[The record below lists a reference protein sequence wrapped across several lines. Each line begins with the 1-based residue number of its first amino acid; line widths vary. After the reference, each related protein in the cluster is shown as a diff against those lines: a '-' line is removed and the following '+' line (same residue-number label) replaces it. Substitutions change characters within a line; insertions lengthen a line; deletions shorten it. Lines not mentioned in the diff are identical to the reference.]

1 MKNRIAVVVPIVVLI
16 GAAIYWFMPSG
27 YCDKAYDSYGFKVP
41 ECPVGSPKQIV
52 SVWGRELKRS
62 GDGTMEVSIDA
73 LYTTAKADEA
83 LSIPIVKYK
92 ASFFLVDASGKE
104 TALPI
109 EGKWQ
114 DLDESKRATIVLPQV
129 DDGDYLLRTKATS
142 KIGPSVVDMKLPLYA
157 PARIHMLTDRPLY
170 EPGNTV
176 QFRALA
182 LRASDLSPI
191 DNRPGSWIVTNPSG
205 EVLLEEKA
213 PAKEWG
219 VVAGDFPLADDAEE
233 GTWTVAWRS
242 GEDQESTTFSVEPFV
257 LPRFRVDS
265 ASDKSF
271 YQAGDTP
278 IVRGAVVY
286 SSGAPVA
293 GARLEIS
300 WSASGAWPP
309 PNAWIAGGEL
319 PRQAETGA
327 NGEFELALPVVPN
340 DLRGTSTLS
349 AYISAV
355 DPAGDRV
362 QASTSVLLSEDA
374 IAVSAVTELDGG
386 LVENTNNRVYLRVTD
401 PTGFA
406 MGGAKIN
413 VKRAWA
419 PGDEGIDAEL
429 DADGV
434 ARIQFDP
441 GRPVNVVIPPMP
453 VRKSI
458 RAAAG
463 AVTLANLNE
472 MVSGQRVLADQ
483 VAIES
488 WLSDLKKCSLWV
500 RNGAQNTR
508 TSFRANASGALS
520 AVPDPRSPLST
531 CVTEAIKAKRLPAGT
546 DRLYTASFAVQASD
560 LPVLDAAVTT
570 TMSAPNGLQEL
581 VEKAAAEARTCLPTT
596 FEGGLPWPL
605 FWRASAQSKNV
616 EVSWMKS
623 TGNSVPMPAGV
634 DRCILSKL
642 GSVQLAEDAP
652 TSALGLVR
660 YQLSQPGSA
669 RGEAK
674 PQATI
679 IQGYELSVTAV
690 MGPNTI
696 GETTLRMQPGAVPN
710 LRLRATPVIASA
722 AEEIDL
728 AFYRGPDYEGDLPEE
743 IRLAHEGAH
752 DIIKLKKDA
761 KGATFELPA
770 DAKGWYE
777 FRAGGARAL
786 VFVRSNDDLAVSLT
800 PGAGTYRPGENAEIA
815 IQTSIAGQGA
825 KAAVGLFGVDNSL
838 SQIAKLRGPDDLGS
852 VRPKITMREKA
863 FGTLDAQALS
873 LGRIRGAQA
882 AEATILRVESVPAP
896 DAVDRVIYENAQTA
910 FEPITVLT
918 DNFYI
923 ALAELHLQT
932 RAWEASA
939 PSGETMSP
947 KIMAGLWKATLKAC
961 KGKGVPAVDAYGR
974 ALRLHWLPSDLLAL
988 VAPSQVVADATR
1000 LPEDV
1005 ENWQQWV
1012 MEEKP

>member
-27 YCDKAYDSYGFKVP
+27 YCDKAYASYGFKVP

-62 GDGTMEVSIDA
+62 GDGNVEVSLEA

-83 LSIPIVKYK
+83 LRIPIEKYK
-92 ASFFLVDASGKE
+92 ASFFLVDAAGSQ
-104 TALPI
+104 TPLPI
-109 EGKWQ
+109 KGKWEQ
-114 DLDESKRATIVLPQV
+114 LDESKRATVVLPQV
-129 DDGDYLLRTKATS
+129 DDGDYLLRTKTIS

-191 DNRPGSWIVTNPSG
+191 DNRPGSWIVTDPSG

-219 VVAGDFPLADDAEE
+219 VVAGDFPLAEDAAE

-242 GEDQESTTFSVEPFV
+242 GEDSQSTTFLVEPFV

-271 YQAGDTP
+271 YQSGDTP
-278 IVRGAVVY
+278 SVRGAVVY

-300 WSASGAWPP
+300 WSTSGAWPP
-309 PNAWIAGGEL
+309 PTSWIDGGEL
-319 PRQAETGA
+319 PREAKTGA
-327 NGEFELALPVVPN
+327 NGEFALVLPKIPA
-340 DLRGTSTLS
+340 DLRGTCNLR
-349 AYISAV
+349 AYISAI

-362 QASTSVLLSEDA
+362 QASASVLLSENA
-374 IAVSAVTELDGG
+374 IAVSAVTELEGG

-401 PTGFA
+401 PTGSA
-406 MGGAKIN
+406 LGGATIN

-419 PGDEGIDAEL
+419 PGDKGIDAEL

-441 GRPVNVVIPPMP
+441 GRPVNVVIPAMP
-453 VRKSI
+453 IRKST

-463 AVTLANLNE
+463 AVTLASLNE
-472 MVSGQRVLADQ
+472 MVSGQRALADQ

-488 WLSDLKKCSLWV
+488 WLADLSVCSLWV
-500 RNGAQNTR
+500 RNGAQNSR
-508 TSFRANASGALS
+508 TSFRVSASGALS
-520 AVPDPRSPLST
+520 AVADPGSPLSS
-531 CVTEAIKAKRLPAGT
+531 CVTNIVKTKRLPAGT
-546 DRLYTASFAVQASD
+546 DRLYTALFAVQASG
-560 LPVLDAAVTT
+560 LPALDAAVTT

-581 VEKAAAEARTCLPTT
+581 VQQAATEARTCLPAT

-605 FWRASAQSKNV
+605 FWQTSAQSKNV
-616 EVSWMKS
+616 ELSWMKS
-623 TGNSVPMPAGV
+623 PGVTVPMPVGA

-642 GSVQLAEDAP
+642 GKLALPVEAT

-660 YQLSQPGSA
+660 YQVSQPSRAG
-669 RGEAK
+669 GEVR

-679 IQGYELSVTAV
+679 MQGYELSVSAM
-690 MGPNTI
+690 MGADSV
-696 GETTLRMQPGAVPN
+696 GDTTLRMQPGAIPN
-710 LRLRATPVIASA
+710 LRLRATPVIANA
-722 AEEIDL
+722 AEEIEL
-728 AFYRGPDYEGDLPEE
+728 ALYRGPDFEGDLPKE
-743 IRLAHEGAH
+743 IRLSHEGKH
-752 DIIKLKKDA
+752 EVIKLEKEA
-761 KGATFELPA
+761 KGAAFTLPV

-786 VFVRSNDDLAVSLT
+786 VFVRSNEELRVSLT
-800 PGAGTYRPGENAEIA
+800 PGAMSYRPGESAEIS

-825 KAAVGLFGVDNSL
+825 KAAVGLFGVDKSL
-838 SQIAKLRGPDDLGS
+838 SQIATLRGPDDLGS
-852 VRPKITMREKA
+852 VRSEISMREKA
-863 FGTLDAQALS
+863 FGSLDAQALS
-873 LGRIRGAQA
+873 LGRIRGANA
-882 AEATILRVESVPAP
+882 AEATVLRVDAVPTP
-896 DAVDRVIYENAQTA
+896 DAIDRVIYENAQTK

-923 ALAELHLQT
+923 ALAELHMQT
-932 RAWEASA
+932 RAWEAA
-939 PSGETMSP
+939 AASGETMSP
-947 KIMAGLWKATLKAC
+947 KIMASLWKKTLKAC
-961 KGKGVPAVDAYGR
+961 KLAGTPAVDAYGR

-988 VAPSQVVADATR
+988 VAPAQVVADATR